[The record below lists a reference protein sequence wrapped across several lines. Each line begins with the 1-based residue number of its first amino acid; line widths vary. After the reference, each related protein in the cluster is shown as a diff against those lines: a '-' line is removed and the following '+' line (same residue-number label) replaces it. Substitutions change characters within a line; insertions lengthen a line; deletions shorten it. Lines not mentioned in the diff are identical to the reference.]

1 MAWGPDPNTEDEL
14 EKLAAVRGYL
24 QEHFPGASIR
34 DSYDAGRMA
43 QVFRIE
49 TDGVGG
55 LRDAVVSTEFLEEY
69 APEKMRKALTGLRVA
84 EHLHAAKGREVLV
97 TSWGVEERNSGAVW
111 SIPRARCPRTQYQ
124 SYSSI
129 AGGARS
135 MRAMTG

>member
-24 QEHFPGASIR
+24 QQQFPGALIR

-55 LRDAVVSTEFLEEY
+55 LRDAVISTEFLEEY
-69 APEKMRKALTGLRVA
+69 PPEKMGKALTGLRVA
-84 EHLHAAKGREVLV
+84 EHLRSAKGKEVLV
-97 TSWGVEERNSGAVW
+97 TSWGVEERGD
-111 SIPRARCPRTQYQ
+111 
-124 SYSSI
+124 
-129 AGGARS
+129 
-135 MRAMTG
+135 